1 MPTLD
6 YIELRARS
14 AFSFLEGS
22 ALPEDLVER
31 AAELGY
37 PAIALGDRDGL
48 YGAPRFYH
56 CAERAGIRA
65 IVGAELTLD
74 LPSPSSPGTPPGDQ
88 RLYLLV
94 PDRERYRNLCRMIT
108 ASRLR
113 PLNPG
118 EVEQGCAPKYP
129 AKGES
134 RVTLDDLERYGAGL
148 ICLAGGARSP
158 LALALTRG
166 GDPRALCDRLHA
178 VFGRGNFY
186 LDLGRHL
193 DPAEERLN
201 RRLAALAAAAGVPLV
216 AVNDVCHT
224 GTDRALL
231 DALTCIRLGLMLE
244 EAGRALWANAER
256 RLKPARA
263 SDGAPRQ
270 ARGCSASSRTNWK

>member
-148 ICLAGGARSP
+148 ICLA
-158 LALALTRG
+158 
-166 GDPRALCDRLHA
+166 
-178 VFGRGNFY
+178 
-186 LDLGRHL
+186 
-193 DPAEERLN
+193 
-201 RRLAALAAAAGVPLV
+201 
-216 AVNDVCHT
+216 
-224 GTDRALL
+224 
-231 DALTCIRLGLMLE
+231 
-244 EAGRALWANAER
+244 
-256 RLKPARA
+256 
-263 SDGAPRQ
+263 
-270 ARGCSASSRTNWK
+270 